1 MNFLACYLYLNEIT
15 IYKNTNHIERVQNRP
30 LTKRLNIHTFDKYV
44 QKPRH
49 IINKFYSNTSILSET
64 IYVCHCQ

>member
-1 MNFLACYLYLNEIT
+1 MKSLYIKIQTILKYSPEYTIT
-15 IYKNTNHIERVQNRP
+15 KP
-30 LTKRLNIHTFDKYV
+30 LNIHTFDKYV
-44 QKPRH
+44 QKPKH